1 MKIVHRIAITALATI
16 AACLPAMAQQRELEP
31 DDADARVQVEA
42 EAAAPLDPRTLVRWL
57 DGFMPYALLQGD
69 IAGAVVVVA
78 GADGVIAKKGYGY
91 ADVEAATPVDPDT
104 TLFRPGS
111 ISKLVTWTAI
121 MQLVERGLVDLD
133 ADVAT
138 YLDFQVPEGG
148 QPVTLRD
155 ILTHTTG
162 FEDRA
167 KGLIVTDP
175 ADLVSM
181 QEYLRSWI
189 PRQIA
194 APGSVP
200 SYSNYA
206 TGLAGLVVEK
216 ASGLPFEAYAQQHV
230 FAPLGMTRSTF
241 QQPLPPHL
249 QADMSQGYARSTL
262 PPKPYE
268 LLPVT
273 ATGSLAASGGDVARF
288 MQMFLQQGGHDEERI
303 LSNDSV
309 EQMFTAGRVFLPP
322 LNRVA
327 LGFFENTLDGHR
339 VISHGGDTQWF
350 YSWMHLFP
358 DQEIGVFVSFN
369 SAGRQRAAYDVSWA
383 FLEGFVQRFLP
394 AADGAGEQAWLD
406 DGQALEYARVLAS
419 HSYRYSIRFQS
430 SHMRFLQLL
439 APTQIVIN
447 DDYTISASGI
457 NGIDGQPKRW
467 RAVAPYVWKQVD
479 GPYRLA
485 ARVESGRV
493 EYWSHDQLSPHVV
506 YEPYPGPFSPQ
517 WMRPA
522 LLLALLVLAVSTAS
536 WPVGA
541 LLRWRY
547 RAQRRPEVATAT
559 RISRAGVA
567 VVLVV
572 FLAWLIYFL
581 AIAANSALLFQPPD
595 NMVRALYGTSVLGV
609 VAAGAVALGT
619 VLRLRAGGGLPGK
632 LWSLTLCLAAL
643 VVVCT
648 MFEYGLLSFGLEY

>member
-1 MKIVHRIAITALATI
+1 MKIVHRIAITVLAMI
-16 AACLPAMAQQRELEP
+16 ATCLPATAQELDGAE
-31 DDADARVQVEA
+31 ARAQMEA
-42 EAAAPLDPRTLVRWL
+42 EAAAWLDPRTLVRWL
-57 DGFMPYALLQGD
+57 DGLMPYALVEGD
-69 IAGAVVVVA
+69 IAGAVVVVV
-78 GADGVIAKKGYGY
+78 GPDGVIAKKGYGY

-121 MQLVERGLVDLD
+121 MQLAERGLVDLD

-138 YLDFQVPEGG
+138 YLDFEVPEGG
-148 QPVTLRD
+148 KPVTLRD

-175 ADLVSM
+175 ADLVGM
-181 QEYLRSWI
+181 QEYMRSWV

-216 ASGLPFEAYAQQHV
+216 VSGLPFETYAQQHV
-230 FAPLGMTRSTF
+230 FGPLDMARSTF

-262 PPKPYE
+262 PPRPYE

-288 MQMFLQQGGHDEERI
+288 MQMFLQQGSQGEARI
-303 LSNDSV
+303 LSDDSIQ
-309 EQMFTAGRVFLPP
+309 QMFTAGRVFLPP

-327 LGFFENTLDGHR
+327 LGFFENTIDGHR

-358 DQEIGVFVSFN
+358 EQEIGVFVSFN
-369 SAGRQRAAYDVSWA
+369 SAGRHRAAYDLSWA
-383 FLEGFVQRFLP
+383 FLEGFVQHFLP
-394 AADGAGEQAWLD
+394 AADGADEPAWLE

-439 APTQIVIN
+439 APTQVVIN
-447 DDYTISASGI
+447 DDHTISVPGVNSA
-457 NGIDGQPKRW
+457 DGQPKRW

-547 RAQRRPEVATAT
+547 PDQRRRRPAVAVAA
-559 RISRAGVA
+559 RISRTGAA
-567 VVLVV
+567 VVLAT
-572 FLAWLIYFL
+572 FLAWLVYFL
-581 AIAANSALLFQPPD
+581 AIAANSTLLFQPPD
-595 NMVRALYGTSVLGV
+595 TVVRALYGASVLGV

-619 VLRLRAGGGLPGK
+619 ALRLRAGRGLPGK
-632 LWSLTLCLAAL
+632 FWSLALCLAAL

>member
-1 MKIVHRIAITALATI
+1 MKIVHRIAITALATL
-16 AACLPAMAQQRELEP
+16 AACLPAAAQEHE
-31 DDADARVQVEA
+31 QVEA
-42 EAAAPLDPRTLVRWL
+42 DTAAPLAPRTLVRWL
-57 DGFMPYALLQGD
+57 DGFMPYALVQGD
-69 IAGAVVVVA
+69 IAGAVVVVV
-78 GADGVIAKKGYGY
+78 GPDGVIAKKGYGH
-91 ADVEAATPVDPDT
+91 ADVEAGTPVDPDT

-121 MQLVERGLVDLD
+121 MQLAERGLVDLD

-138 YLDFQVPEGG
+138 YLDFEVPEDGK
-148 QPVTLRD
+148 PVTLRD
-155 ILTHTTG
+155 ILTHTAG

-175 ADLVSM
+175 DDLVSM
-181 QEYLRSWI
+181 QEYLRSWV

-194 APGSVP
+194 MPGSVP

-206 TGLAGLVVEK
+206 TGLAGLVVENV
-216 ASGLPFEAYAQQHV
+216 SGLPFEAYARQHV
-230 FAPLGMTRSTF
+230 FGPLGMARSTF

-262 PPKPYE
+262 PPRPYE

-273 ATGSLAASGGDVARF
+273 ATGGLAASGGDVARF
-288 MQMFLQQGGHDEERI
+288 MQMFLQGGGHEDARI
-303 LSNDSV
+303 LSESSV

-327 LGFFENTLDGHR
+327 LGFFENTIDGHR

-383 FLEGFVQRFLP
+383 FLEGFVQHLLP
-394 AADGAGEQAWLD
+394 AAGGAAEPATLDGA
-406 DGQALEYARVLAS
+406 QALEYARVLAS

-439 APTQIVIN
+439 APTRIVVN
-447 DDYTISASGI
+447 DDHTISTPGI

-493 EYWSHDQLSPHVV
+493 AYWSHDQLSPHVV

-522 LLLALLVLAVSTAS
+522 LLLALLVLAVATAS

-547 RAQRRPEVATAT
+547 PAQSRQPAVATAA
-559 RISRAGVA
+559 RISRAGAA
-567 VVLVV
+567 VVLVAFV
-572 FLAWLIYFL
+572 AWLVYFL

-595 NMVRALYGTSVLGV
+595 NVVRALYGASVLGV
-609 VAAGAVALGT
+609 FAAGAVALGA
-619 VLRLRAGGGLPGK
+619 VLRLRAGRGLPGK
-632 LWSLTLCLAAL
+632 SWSLVLCLAAL
-643 VVVCT
+643 VVACT